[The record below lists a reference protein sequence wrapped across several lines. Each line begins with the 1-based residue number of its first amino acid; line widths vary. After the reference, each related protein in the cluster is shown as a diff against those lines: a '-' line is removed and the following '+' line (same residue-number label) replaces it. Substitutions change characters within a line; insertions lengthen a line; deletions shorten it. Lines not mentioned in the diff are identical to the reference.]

1 MRKPSRRLLL
11 QVALILATALA
22 PHGAATAQDNAL
34 EMCLAR
40 AADMS
45 PVYPTRVFPAGTREI
60 YATFQLP
67 KGASY
72 KQLQAT
78 ATAVDV
84 ERAPSP
90 NLQIGTATLA
100 LKGHARGSFNLEFP
114 KPMPAGKYRFDVA
127 ADGKPWKSV
136 DFEVAAREMQ
146 APKSRNTEE
155 LIPLRDGQGWTYS
168 FVQEAGE
175 GARINLPDVK
185 PGADGKY
192 RATVTMKVAGTD
204 ANGTHVEMRRN
215 DRLVFEEWWRLDKD
229 GLAATQRKTG
239 AETVTLTPPQVL
251 WKLPLKTP
259 VKWSYLPKD
268 KSYRQIYT
276 MWGPLPVK
284 TQAGDAPGYVVLVE
298 QGNTTVERHFVPG
311 VGLVREIIVVALGG
325 DLLSRQEM
333 VLQK

>member
-1 MRKPSRRLLL
+1 MRKQSRLLLL
-11 QVALILATALA
+11 QVALILAAAIA
-22 PHGAATAQDNAL
+22 PYGAATAQDNAL
-34 EMCLAR
+34 EMCLGR

-45 PVYPTRVFPAGTREI
+45 PVYPTRVFPAGTKET
-60 YATFQLP
+60 YATFRIP
-67 KGASY
+67 KGAPY
-72 KQLQAT
+72 KELQAT
-78 ATAVDV
+78 WTVVDV

-90 NLQIGTATLA
+90 NLQIGTTTLA
-100 LKGHARGSFNLEFP
+100 LKGHDRGSFNLEFP
-114 KPMPAGKYRFDVA
+114 KPMPPGKYRFDVA

-136 DFEVAAREMQ
+136 EFEVAAKE
-146 APKSRNTEE
+146 PKAARSQNEE
-155 LIPLRDGQGWTYS
+155 NLIPLQDGKVWTYS

-175 GARINLPDVK
+175 GARINLPDIK

-204 ANGTHVEMRRN
+204 ENGTHVEMRRN
-215 DRLVFEEWWRLDKD
+215 DRLVFEEWWRLDKH
-229 GLAATQRKTG
+229 GLTATQRKTG
-239 AETVTLTPPQVL
+239 GETITLTPPQVL

-268 KSYRQIYT
+268 KSYRQIYS

-284 TQAGDAPGYVVLVE
+284 MQEGEAPGYVVLVD
-298 QGNTTVERHFVPG
+298 QGNTTVERHFVPE
-311 VGLVREIIVVALGG
+311 VGLVREIVINALGG

>member
-1 MRKPSRRLLL
+1 
-11 QVALILATALA
+11 
-22 PHGAATAQDNAL
+22 
-34 EMCLAR
+34 
-40 AADMS
+40 
-45 PVYPTRVFPAGTREI
+45 
-60 YATFQLP
+60 
-67 KGASY
+67 
-72 KQLQAT
+72 
-78 ATAVDV
+78 
-84 ERAPSP
+84 
-90 NLQIGTATLA
+90 
-100 LKGHARGSFNLEFP
+100 
-114 KPMPAGKYRFDVA
+114 
-127 ADGKPWKSV
+127 
-136 DFEVAAREMQ
+136 
-146 APKSRNTEE
+146 
-155 LIPLRDGQGWTYS
+155 
-168 FVQEAGE
+168 VQEAGE
-175 GARINLPDVK
+175 GARINLPDIK
-185 PGADGKY
+185 PDADGKY
-192 RATVTMKVAGTD
+192 RATVTMKIAGTD

-215 DRLVFEEWWRLDKD
+215 DRLVFEEWWRLDKH

-276 MWGPLPVK
+276 MWGPLPLK